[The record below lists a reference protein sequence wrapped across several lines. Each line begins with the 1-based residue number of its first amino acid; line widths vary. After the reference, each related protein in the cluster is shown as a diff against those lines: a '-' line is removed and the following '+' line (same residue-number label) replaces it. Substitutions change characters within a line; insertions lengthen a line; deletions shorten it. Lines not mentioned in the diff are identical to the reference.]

1 MNLDMGPI
9 LSALLRNR
17 TGAVL
22 VVLQV
27 AIALTVFANAT
38 WIVHQRIE
46 TLNKPTGIDDQNIF
60 VIAST
65 AFTERFNYEASVD
78 EDLAYLRGLPGV
90 VAASPA
96 DAVSLSHTGASTD
109 LWTNAE
115 QKGPPEGADVISMD
129 DQGLKALGGRLIA
142 GREFRAD
149 EIKPPLAQNNMTE
162 FVPEVIVTQAMAETL
177 YPRQSALGKT
187 VYDSA
192 GKPAAIIGI
201 ADNMIGSA
209 SRGLDKADHVALFP
223 RMPEADDLLYVVRT
237 QPGQRDRLLAA
248 AQTHLTSTNADRV
261 IKYARP
267 LDQFKRRLY
276 LADSSMAVF
285 LITAVGLVLVTTC
298 LGIYGLATFNVS
310 TRIRQIGTRRAL
322 GARKRDILRY
332 FMVENGM
339 LTAAGIILGCILAL
353 ATGRWLSSH
362 YGLPQLNLYY
372 LGASV
377 PVLWL
382 LGQLSAWYPARKA
395 SDVAPSVATR
405 TV

>member
-1 MNLDMGPI
+1 M
-9 LSALLRNR
+9 
-17 TGAVL
+17 
-22 VVLQV
+22 
-27 AIALTVFANAT
+27 
-38 WIVHQRIE
+38 
-46 TLNKPTGIDDQNIF
+46 F

-65 AFTERFNYEASVD
+65 AFTERFNYEASVG

-96 DAVSLSHTGASTD
+96 DAVSLSRTGASTD

-115 QKGPPEGADVISMD
+115 QKGPPEAADVISMD

-149 EIKPPLAQNNMTE
+149 EIKPPLTPNNVTE
-162 FVPEVIVTQAMAETL
+162 FVPEVIVTQAMAEAL

-187 VYDSA
+187 IYDSA

-201 ADNMIGSA
+201 VDNMMGSA

-223 RMPEADDLLYVVRT
+223 RMPAADDLLYVVRT

-248 AQTHLTSTNADRV
+248 AQTHLTNTNADRV

-267 LDQFKRRLY
+267 LDRFKRRLY
-276 LADSSMAVF
+276 LADSSMAIF

-298 LGIYGLATFNVS
+298 LGIYGLAAFNVS
-310 TRIRQIGTRRAL
+310 TRTRQIGTRRAL
-322 GARKRDILRY
+322 GARKRDIVRY

-339 LTAAGIILGCILAL
+339 LTAAGIILGCVLAL

-377 PVLWL
+377 PALWL
-382 LGQLSAWYPARKA
+382 IGQLSAWYPARKA